1 MSELTQEFVQECLD
15 RHPYGVDLSK
25 LILDIAQGANA
36 AEALLSRVSRS
47 DIIEWLGYQ
56 IEILVDEPVKNSA
69 QERASAEMLLGYLE
83 KTKAEGSPGLV
94 IDVERDAVEELGAGP
109 KYYQVFNVTIRY
121 EGAELAEPA
130 PDSEGEYKDGKWVA
144 EPVKWPALLEGLIP
158 LPELVSEE
166 PEVEEEEVD
175 EPGAHEQREQAV
187 LREIE
192 RGTAGGTLERAEEG
206 TIDMPG
212 PEPSRTPDLFR

>member
-15 RHPYGVDLSK
+15 RHPYGVDVSK

-56 IEILVDEPVKNSA
+56 IEILVDEPVKNPT
-69 QERASAEMLLGYLE
+69 QERASAEILLGYLE
-83 KTKAEGSPGLV
+83 ATKGEGSRGLYV
-94 IDVERDAVEELGAGP
+94 EVERQGVEELGAGP
-109 KYYQVFNVTIRY
+109 EYYQVFDVTIRY
-121 EGAELAEPA
+121 EEAELAVMA
-130 PDSEGEYKDGKWVA
+130 PDSEGQFNEGKWVA
-144 EPVKWPALLEGLIP
+144 HPVKWPPLLAGLVP

-166 PEVEEEEVD
+166 PEIEVEKDRED
-175 EPGAHEQREQAV
+175 DYPKREQDL

-192 RGTAGGTLERAEEG
+192 RGALGGTLERIEERP
-206 TIDMPG
+206 TPMHRSV
-212 PEPSRTPDLFR
+212 EPPATPDLFR

>member
-15 RHPYGVDLSK
+15 RHPYGVDVSK

-47 DIIEWLGYQ
+47 DIIEWLGYE
-56 IEILVDEPVKNSA
+56 IEILLEPAVKPPIE
-69 QERASAEMLLGYLE
+69 ERNSAEMLLGYLE

-94 IDVERDAVEELGAGP
+94 IDVELDAVEELGAGP

-206 TIDMPG
+206 TIDMRG
-212 PEPSRTPDLFR
+212 PEPSKTPDLFR